1 MERQNGMKVDIKI
14 QSISDIITNSSTEVF
29 ILYKKRDKQ
38 EIKDLVNAI
47 LAIGCDKTFDDLFTI
62 DLCISWWAADYLY
75 ENYQDISDKF
85 SDSEEFL
92 NYLETLSEEDLVKYE
107 KMLNDNYDYPQCLYE
122 GYCVSIKSDITETE
136 TLKNAEKAIN
146 YLDKI
151 FDYEC
156 TYG

>member
-1 MERQNGMKVDIKI
+1 MEKQYGMKVDIKI
-14 QSISDIITNSSTEVF
+14 QSISDVVTNSSTEVF

-62 DLCISWWAADYLY
+62 DLCISWWAADHLY
-75 ENYQDISDKF
+75 ENYKEISNKF
-85 SDSEEFL
+85 SNSEEFV
-92 NYLETLSEEDLVKYE
+92 NYLETLSEEDLIKYE
-107 KMLNDNYDYPQCLYE
+107 KMLNDGYDYPQCLYE
-122 GYCVSIKSDITETE
+122 GYCVSLKTDITETE

-156 TYG
+156 TYC